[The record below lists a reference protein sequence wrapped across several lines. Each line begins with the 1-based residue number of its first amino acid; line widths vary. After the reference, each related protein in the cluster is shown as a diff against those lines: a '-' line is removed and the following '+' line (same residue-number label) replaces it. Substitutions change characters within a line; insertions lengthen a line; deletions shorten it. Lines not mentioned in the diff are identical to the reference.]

1 MGYYTF
7 SITAGSNHA
16 SSIITYACSHIPR
29 CLSSLAQV
37 HWEAHMSLVTSRK
50 MSRKRWA
57 PFAVSG
63 LSFDLGPKTND
74 YEKAANTHIAKQFW
88 NICLDILFWRD
99 QNAPQ
104 TC

>member
-7 SITAGSNHA
+7 SISTGSNHA

-29 CLSSLAQV
+29 CLSSPTEV
-37 HWEAHMSLVTSRK
+37 HVEAHMSPMTSRK

-63 LSFDLGPKTND
+63 LSFDLGPKADD
-74 YEKAANTHIAKQFW
+74 YGKAANTNTA
-88 NICLDILFWRD
+88 NISGTFV
-99 QNAPQ
+99 
-104 TC
+104 